1 VRHPIDRGVL
11 FHVLPVLLV
20 LAIQGIVPAEATS
33 PRRIDVAGPGAA
45 PTPRLRALEDEFIG
59 LVVRLDPVR
68 ASQLGLH
75 EGDAALGPA
84 GFAGRERARLD
95 WREFEDRLLTL
106 SDTLTDRDDRFD
118 IALML
123 YDIRMRRFE
132 QDSLRVWSRDPGRAL
147 RSVAGGIQSVLGR
160 EHAPLAVRARSL
172 VGRLRETPAYLEAA
186 LPMISDPPRVLTEQA
201 MAQAD
206 ALVATLIDG
215 IPAATA
221 SIEDSALVADLTEAT
236 AAALQGVLAYR
247 EALSGDVLPRA
258 GDDFA
263 LGPELFAG
271 YLRAAEGIEI
281 PLPRL
286 RARAEEEL
294 RRYDARFTA
303 TAARIDSIR
312 SPRDVMLS
320 VSADHP
326 EPGGVL
332 VAAAEAIREALAF
345 TLRDESV
352 QLPPGPP
359 IQVRATPPQSRWTN
373 ASLVAPG
380 PFESSGFPAIFYVTL
395 PDPASSPGEQLEL
408 IRFFNRSILL
418 NVALHETYPGHYLH
432 ALTQAALARPAR
444 RAIWSRGFG
453 EGWAHYVEG
462 LAVDRGFHRDDD
474 AFRLATQ
481 QSALRRL
488 GRFRVA
494 LGLHT
499 EGWTIDAAARYLE
512 THCYLEPSMARREAA
527 RGAFDPLYLVY
538 ALGRSEIESM
548 RAEVMRAEGADFD
561 LARFHARLLAL
572 GAPPVPLARAYLL
585 HEPLA
590 PARWLD

>member
-1 VRHPIDRGVL
+1 MRRPIDRKVPL
-11 FHVLPVLLV
+11 HVLSVLLV
-20 LAIQGIVPAEATS
+20 LAIHGIAPAEAVS
-33 PRRIDVAGPGAA
+33 PRRMDVAGSGPA
-45 PTPRLRALEDEFIG
+45 PAPQLRALEDEFIG
-59 LVVRLDPVR
+59 LLVRLDPVR

-75 EGDAALGPA
+75 EGDAALGPS
-84 GFAGRERARLD
+84 GFAGRERARLA
-95 WREFEDRLLTL
+95 WRDFEERILAA

-118 IALML
+118 VALML
-123 YDIRMRRFE
+123 YDIRLRRFE
-132 QDSLRVWSRDPGRAL
+132 QDSLQVWSRDPGRAL
-147 RSVAGGIQSVLGR
+147 RTVVGGIQTLLGR
-160 EHAPLAVRARSL
+160 ENVSLAQRTRDL
-172 VGRLRETPAYLEAA
+172 VERLRETPGYLQAS
-186 LPMISDPPRVLTEQA
+186 LPMIGDPPLVLTEQA
-201 MAQAD
+201 LAQAD
-206 ALVATLIDG
+206 GLVTALIDG

-221 SIEDSALVADLTEAT
+221 SLEDSMLVADLTEAT

-247 EALSGDVLPRA
+247 EALAEDVLPRA
-258 GDDFA
+258 RAEFA
-263 LGPELFAG
+263 LGPALFAG
-271 YLRAAEGIEI
+271 YLRAAEGIET

-303 TAARIDSIR
+303 TAASIDSSR

-332 VAAAEAIREALAF
+332 AAATEAIREALAF
-345 TLRDESV
+345 TLRDGSFR
-352 QLPPGPP
+352 LPPGPP
-359 IQVRATPPQSRWTN
+359 IQVRATPSQSRWTN
-373 ASLVAPG
+373 ASLAAPG
-380 PFESSGFPAIFYVTL
+380 PFESAGLPAVFYVTL
-395 PDPASSPGEQLEL
+395 PDPASPPGEQLEL

-432 ALTQAALARPAR
+432 ALTQAALTRPAR

-462 LAVDRGFHRDDD
+462 LSLDRGFHRDDD

-488 GRFRVA
+488 GRYRVA

-499 EGWTIDAAARYLE
+499 EGWTVEEAAHYLE
-512 THCYLEPSMARREAA
+512 TRCYLEPSMARREAA

-548 RAEVMRAEGADFD
+548 RAEVMHVEGSDFD

-572 GAPPVPLARAYLL
+572 GAPPLPLARAYLL
-585 HEPLA
+585 QEPLA
-590 PARWLD
+590 PVRWLD